1 MCRRDSDPAGGLRAG
16 SGCTCIVSDEAV
28 SQACLGVP
36 MAETRLIVE
45 HREQLWSLL
54 VEAAQIEHMIMCQY
68 LYACF
73 SLKTEPDEGLTAE
86 QADAIARWQDT
97 ITGIA
102 IEEML
107 HLALVMNVMT
117 AIGAAPSLS
126 RPNFPRHSEFLPP
139 GVEFALLPFGADS
152 LTHFLYLERPE
163 GVERMDAAEF
173 VPATPPPEPVAGPE
187 VMPRVQGFLT
197 VGHLYRGIEQGISD
211 LASRLGEPV
220 LFVGEPRAQATPE
233 RFRYPQLI
241 AVTDLAS
248 ARAAIDEIIEQGEG
262 ARGDWRPA
270 HYGRFLGIWNEY
282 QKLREQ
288 DPSFEPARPV
298 IPAFTQQPYD
308 IAEPQPQP
316 TEPLT
321 REVAELFNLAYEVLL
336 QVLTRF
342 FTHTD
347 ETDEQLDT
355 LVQTALG
362 IMAGVLK
369 PLGTALTRLPM
380 GPGNP
385 GRTGGAAFQMY
396 YQMGNFVPW
405 RNAAWVLLSERAAV
419 MARQCALCVTQDGV
433 PEVVRPAAGAAAGIS
448 EQLAGHLP
456 QELRPA

>member
-1 MCRRDSDPAGGLRAG
+1 M
-16 SGCTCIVSDEAV
+16 T
-28 SQACLGVP
+28 
-36 MAETRLIVE
+36 ETKLVVE

-73 SLKTEPDEGLTAE
+73 SLKTDPDEGLTAE
-86 QADAIARWQDT
+86 QADAVARWQQT
-97 ITGIA
+97 VTGIA

-126 RPNFPRHSEFLPP
+126 RPNFPRHSAFLPP
-139 GVEFALLPFGADS
+139 GVEFALLPFGSDS

-163 GVERMDAAEF
+163 GMERIDAAEF
-173 VPATPPPEPVAGPE
+173 VVAAPPPEPVGQAE
-187 VMPRVQGFLT
+187 VMPRLQGFLT
-197 VGHLYRGIEQGISD
+197 VGHLYRGIEQGLSD
-211 LASRLGEPV
+211 LVSQLGEPV
-220 LFVGEPRAQATPE
+220 LFVGEPRAQATPG
-233 RFRYPQLI
+233 RFRWPQLI

-248 ARAAIDEIIEQGEG
+248 ARVALDEIIEQGEG

-270 HYGRFLGIWNEY
+270 HYGRFFGIWNEY
-282 QKLREQ
+282 QELREQ

-298 IPAFTQQPYD
+298 MPAFTQQPYD
-308 IAEPQPQP
+308 IDEPVPQP

-321 REVAELFNLAYEVLL
+321 RRVAELFNLGYEVLL

-347 ETDEQLDT
+347 ETDEQLDV
-355 LVQTALG
+355 LVQAALG

-385 GRTGGAAFQMY
+385 GHTAGAAFQMY

-405 RNAAWVLLSERAAV
+405 RDAAWVLLSERATV
-419 MARQCALCVTQDGV
+419 LSRQCAECATWDGV
-433 PEVVRPAAGAAAGIS
+433 PVAVSSAATTAATIS

-456 QELRPA
+456 PDLRPV

>member
-1 MCRRDSDPAGGLRAG
+1 
-16 SGCTCIVSDEAV
+16 
-28 SQACLGVP
+28 
-36 MAETRLIVE
+36 MAETKLVVE

-54 VEAAQIEHMIMCQY
+54 IEAAQIEHMIMCQY

-86 QADAIARWQDT
+86 QADAVARWQDT
-97 ITGIA
+97 VTGIA

-163 GVERMDAAEF
+163 GMERVDAAEF
-173 VPATPPPEPVAGPE
+173 VPAAPAAEPVAPAE
-187 VMPRVQGFLT
+187 VMPRIQGFLT
-197 VGHLYRGIEQGISD
+197 VGHLYRGIEHGLSD
-211 LASRLGEPV
+211 LASQLGEPV
-220 LFVGEPRAQATPE
+220 LFVGEPRAQATPD
-233 RFRYPQLI
+233 RFRWPQLI
-241 AVTDLAS
+241 AVTGLAS
-248 ARAAIDEIIEQGEG
+248 ARAAIEEIIEQGEG

-270 HYGRFLGIWNEY
+270 HYGRFFGIWSEY
-282 QKLREQ
+282 QRLREQ

-298 IPAFTQQPYD
+298 LPAFTQQPYD
-308 IAEPQPQP
+308 IDEPQPQP

-321 REVAELFNLAYEVLL
+321 RQVAELFNLAYEVLL
-336 QVLTRF
+336 QMLTRF

-347 ETDEQLDT
+347 ETDDQLDA
-355 LVQTALG
+355 LVHAALA
-362 IMAGVLK
+362 IMGGVLK

-385 GRTGGAAFQMY
+385 GRTAGPAFQMY

-405 RNAAWVLLSERAAV
+405 RNAAWVLLCERAGV
-419 MARQCALCVTQDGV
+419 LSRQCANCAVLAGS
-433 PEVVRPAAGAAAGIS
+433 PEAVGSAAATAAEIS
-448 EQLAGHLP
+448 GQLAGHLP
-456 QELRPA
+456 EDLRPAS

>member
-1 MCRRDSDPAGGLRAG
+1 
-16 SGCTCIVSDEAV
+16 
-28 SQACLGVP
+28 
-36 MAETRLIVE
+36 MAETKLVVG

-54 VEAAQIEHMIMCQY
+54 IEAAQIEHMIMCQY

-86 QADAIARWQDT
+86 QAEAVARWRET
-97 ITGIA
+97 VTGIA

-163 GVERMDAAEF
+163 GMERVDAAEF
-173 VPATPPPEPVAGPE
+173 VPAAPPPEPVAGPE
-187 VMPRVQGFLT
+187 VMPRIQGFLT
-197 VGHLYRGIEQGISD
+197 VGHLYRGIEQGLSD
-211 LASRLGEPV
+211 LAGQLSEPV

-233 RFRYPQLI
+233 RFHWPQLI

-248 ARAAIDEIIEQGEG
+248 ARAALDEIIEQGEG

-270 HYGRFLGIWNEY
+270 HYGRFFGIWNEY

-288 DPSFEPARPV
+288 NPSFEPARPV

-308 IAEPQPQP
+308 IAGPQPQP
-316 TEPLT
+316 TEPVT

-336 QVLTRF
+336 QLLTRF

-347 ETDEQLDT
+347 ETDEQLDV
-355 LVQTALG
+355 LVAAALG
-362 IMAGVLK
+362 IMADVLK
-369 PLGTALTRLPM
+369 PLGTALTRLPV
-380 GPGNP
+380 GPGHP
-385 GRTGGAAFQMY
+385 GRTAGPAFQMF

-405 RNAAWVLLSERAAV
+405 RDAAWVLLAERAAV
-419 MARQCALCVTQDGV
+419 LSRQCAGCATHDRV
-433 PEVVRPAAGAAAGIS
+433 PEAVGSAAAAAAGIA
-448 EQLAGHLP
+448 ELLAGHLP
-456 QELRPA
+456 QDLRPR